1 MDFESADPGSNPGM
15 TFIIYFFFNF
25 GPIAQSAERTAVN
38 REVTGSTPVGTVFF
52 VKILYFKIIWI
63 I

>member
-38 REVTGSTPVGTVFF
+38 REVTGSSPVGTVFHLIYL
-52 VKILYFKIIWI
+52 KINLVI
-63 I
+63 